1 MTTAK
6 NQADSDIVAVG
17 REVYAELRGRLEAT
31 DHGSFVIID
40 ADSRDYEVDSLPV
53 AAKKRLLSR
62 RPEARMY
69 ETRIGQPK
77 TYKMVSFR
85 SAGGA
90 ND

>member
-1 MTTAK
+1 MIANK
-6 NQADSDIVAVG
+6 NHADADIVAIG

-40 ADSRDYEVDSLPV
+40 ANSRDYEVDSHPA
-53 AAKKRLLSR
+53 AAKMRLLAR